1 MQKERN
7 IVEGKYP
14 KNCWNKIILMLGINL
29 LFVMC
34 VHKTSERYEDMFVDS
49 TWQSPFV
56 AMNIEYKDSVYS
68 IVPREGDMYLFLNDG
83 VANKKYRYELFPILL
98 EQTLGID
105 SITFCSLK
113 EMDCM
118 VTPQPYIDSIYKGK
132 VENLI
137 SLLFNEKGV
146 LSVGLSYPEEKYL
159 IYLLFHH
166 GVYLNTDCET
176 GVLYIEVMRKV

>member
-1 MQKERN
+1 
-7 IVEGKYP
+7 
-14 KNCWNKIILMLGINL
+14 MLGINL

-56 AMNIEYKDSVYS
+56 AMNIEYKDSVY
-68 IVPREGDMYLFLNDG
+68 
-83 VANKKYRYELFPILL
+83 
-98 EQTLGID
+98 
-105 SITFCSLK
+105 
-113 EMDCM
+113 
-118 VTPQPYIDSIYKGK
+118 YKGK

-176 GVLYIEVMRKV
+176 GVLYILNK

>member
-105 SITFCSLK
+105 SI
-113 EMDCM
+113 
-118 VTPQPYIDSIYKGK
+118 I
-132 VENLI
+132 
-137 SLLFNEKGV
+137 
-146 LSVGLSYPEEKYL
+146 
-159 IYLLFHH
+159 
-166 GVYLNTDCET
+166 
-176 GVLYIEVMRKV
+176 

>member
-1 MQKERN
+1 MLLILRIKLEKEQEMQKERN

-83 VANKKYRYELFPILL
+83 VANKKYRYSNFIRTDIGYRQHYILF
-98 EQTLGID
+98 T
-105 SITFCSLK
+105 
-113 EMDCM
+113 
-118 VTPQPYIDSIYKGK
+118 KGNGLYGNSTAIHRF
-132 VENLI
+132 NL
-137 SLLFNEKGV
+137 
-146 LSVGLSYPEEKYL
+146 
-159 IYLLFHH
+159 
-166 GVYLNTDCET
+166 
-176 GVLYIEVMRKV
+176 

>member
-1 MQKERN
+1 
-7 IVEGKYP
+7 
-14 KNCWNKIILMLGINL
+14 MLGINL

-118 VTPQPYIDSIYKGK
+118 VTPQPDIDSIYKGK

-176 GVLYIEVMRKV
+176 GVLYILNK

>member
-1 MQKERN
+1 
-7 IVEGKYP
+7 
-14 KNCWNKIILMLGINL
+14 
-29 LFVMC
+29 
-34 VHKTSERYEDMFVDS
+34 MFVDS

-137 SLLFNEKGV
+137 SLL
-146 LSVGLSYPEEKYL
+146 L
-159 IYLLFHH
+159 
-166 GVYLNTDCET
+166 
-176 GVLYIEVMRKV
+176 MRKVYFLLVCHIQKKNIWFICYFIMEFILIQIAKLEFCIS

>member
-146 LSVGLSYPEEKYL
+146 LSGGCRYQFFK
-159 IYLLFHH
+159 IRF
-166 GVYLNTDCET
+166 
-176 GVLYIEVMRKV
+176 

>member
-1 MQKERN
+1 MREEQN
-7 IVEGKYP
+7 IVKGKYLRS
-14 KNCWNKIILMLGINL
+14 CWNKIILILSITL

-34 VHKTSERYEDMFVDS
+34 VHKTNERYEDMLVDS

-68 IVPREGDMYLFLNDG
+68 IVPREGDMYLFQNNGLAD
-83 VANKKYRYELFPILL
+83 KKYRHELFPIIL
-98 EQTLGID
+98 EQTLSID

-118 VTPQPYIDSIYKGK
+118 VTSQSYIDSIYEGK
-132 VENLI
+132 VENLL
-137 SLLFNEKGV
+137 SLLFNKRGV
-146 LSVGLSYPEEKYL
+146 LSVSLSYPEEKYL
-159 IYLLFHH
+159 IYLLFQH

-176 GVLYIEVMRKV
+176 GTFYILNK

>member
-1 MQKERN
+1 
-7 IVEGKYP
+7 
-14 KNCWNKIILMLGINL
+14 
-29 LFVMC
+29 
-34 VHKTSERYEDMFVDS
+34 MFVDS

-113 EMDCM
+113 ERLHSYQKQFLHKCR
-118 VTPQPYIDSIYKGK
+118 
-132 VENLI
+132 NR
-137 SLLFNEKGV
+137 LL
-146 LSVGLSYPEEKYL
+146 GLTAY
-159 IYLLFHH
+159 
-166 GVYLNTDCET
+166 
-176 GVLYIEVMRKV
+176 